1 MTEKSK
7 FKNAERHQ
15 LSILTPLEKR
25 TLRWLADRMPAW
37 VNSDHLTLLGFAG
50 MILTGASYYMAQYN
64 PLFLVLGI
72 VCLAINWFG
81 DSLDGTLARVRN
93 RQRPRYGFYVD
104 HIVDAFGVSFVVAGL
119 GLSGYMSPTVAMGFL
134 IAYFLRRDG
143 SHGTSHHRLH
153 RESRTP
159 HQEERAHRRGLLSVV
174 RCERRCRDRRPA
186 GHRHCVF
193 HKEHEASLQRRTP
206 SVKPGLAAWLR
217 FNAVGIVGVG
227 VQLAVLAVLRSGFDW
242 TLRAATLIAV
252 ECAVLHNFVWH
263 ERWTWKHR
271 ALAFREFPRRL
282 LRFNVSNG
290 LISIVGNLV
299 LMELLTVR
307 LHLNYMLS
315 SLVAIGVCSLLNFFI
330 SDKLVFK

>member
-134 IAYFLRRDG
+134 IAYFLTNIEIYLATYTLG
-143 SHGTSHHRLH
+143 VFK
-153 RESRTP
+153 
-159 HQEERAHRRGLLSVV
+159 LSYGVMGPT
-174 RCERRCRDRRPA
+174 E
-186 GHRHCVF
+186 
-193 HKEHEASLQRRTP
+193 
-206 SVKPGLAAWLR
+206 LR
-217 FNAVGIVGVG
+217 IIVC
-227 VQLAVLAVLRSGFDW
+227 
-242 TLRAATLIAV
+242 I
-252 ECAVLHNFVWH
+252 
-263 ERWTWKHR
+263 
-271 ALAFREFPRRL
+271 
-282 LRFNVSNG
+282 
-290 LISIVGNLV
+290 GNLV
-299 LMELLTVR
+299 LLTKKNVHIAGGYYLLCDV
-307 LHLNYMLS
+307 S
-315 SLVAIGVCSLLNFFI
+315 GVVAIVVLLAIAIVSSIKNT
-330 SDKLVFK
+330 KRLYNEERLR